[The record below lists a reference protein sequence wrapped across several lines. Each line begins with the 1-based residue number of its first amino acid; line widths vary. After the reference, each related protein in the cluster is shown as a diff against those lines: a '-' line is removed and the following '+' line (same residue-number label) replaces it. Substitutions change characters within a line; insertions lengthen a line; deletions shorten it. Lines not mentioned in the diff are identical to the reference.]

1 MISVWGSS
9 HWIFCQK
16 CIFPL
21 WISVCLHVLQ
31 VKFWVFFAYYLI
43 FWYFLMHF
51 SISLSKVH
59 FSLWVSVY
67 KHGCILSVIL
77 CILLPRDFAT
87 ELYRFPS
94 NKIASTSVLTTKEQ
108 ENVCTIKHNI
118 FNKKFSQYLIHTYWY
133 HIIKVFENCLVRK
146 KVLLHIRPI

>member
-31 VKFWVFFAYYLI
+31 VKFWVFFLHIIDICVSILISYLI
-43 FWYFLMHF
+43 FWYF
-51 SISLSKVH
+51 
-59 FSLWVSVY
+59 SLWVFVY

-118 FNKKFSQYLIHTYWY
+118 FDKKFSQYLIHTYWY